1 MAKKSKKKE
10 TAVAE
15 VQQQAPATIDPIEAE
30 FDKAQ
35 KQLQSERHSRIGR
48 LFDKAADVLEV
59 YLGDPEVGLAEKMF
73 PAKLVA
79 DIYVSEE
86 KFKREDARLE
96 LESRK
101 VALEEAKLPPGPQI
115 AIQQNTYIN
124 ESRVNLAE
132 LKKKQEAL
140 LSGFLPKEPQPISSD
155 EDKAD

>member
-10 TAVAE
+10 TAIAE
-15 VQQQAPATIDPIEAE
+15 IQPQTLSKVDPVEAE

-35 KQLQSERHSRIGR
+35 KQLQAERHSRIGR
-48 LFDKAADVLEV
+48 LFDKAADVLEG
-59 YLGDPEVGLAEKMF
+59 YLNDSEVGLAEKMF

-101 VALEEAKLPPGPQI
+101 IALEEAKLPPGPQI

-140 LSGFLPKEPQPISSD
+140 LSGFLPKEPQPIPSD
-155 EDKAD
+155 EDKVD